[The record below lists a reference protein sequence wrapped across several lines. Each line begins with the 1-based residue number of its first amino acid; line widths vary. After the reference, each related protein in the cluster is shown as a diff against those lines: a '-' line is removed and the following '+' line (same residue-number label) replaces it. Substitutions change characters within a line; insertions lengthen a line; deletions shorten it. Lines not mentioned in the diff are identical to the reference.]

1 MSVVIETTLGDF
13 TVDLYIKERPKCCF
27 NFLKLCRIKYY
38 NCVLFHRIERD
49 FIAQSGDPTGQG
61 TGGCS
66 VYALLGKSSGE
77 ELFFP
82 REVKPKLRHEKKGTL
97 SMVNNGSDLHGSQF
111 FITLADGLDSLDDG
125 GHTVFGQ
132 VVEGLDVIDKINSE
146 LCDTEHR
153 PYRENRITHTVI
165 VDDPFED
172 PEVLRIPVKSPSPDE
187 SMFRSMDRIGIDE
200 EIDET
205 TGKSLAEIEEEIAAK
220 EAKARATI
228 LEMVGDL
235 PDADVAPPDNVLFV
249 CKLNSVTRDEDLQ
262 VIFSRFGPITSC
274 EVIRDVKTGES
285 LQYAFIEFE
294 NAADCEKAYFKMDN
308 VLIDDRRIHVDF
320 SQSVAKFKWEKK
332 QDKSK
337 NDKKPPSELNAPAK
351 RPRETSPHEKRRR
364 ERSPVDRRRH
374 ERSPSDRKR
383 RDKNY
388 DRRRHDTSPADRRR
402 HERSPDDRRR
412 RRRTRS
418 RSRSRSRP
426 RHRSPHDRRRHD
438 RSPVDK
444 RRHERNYSDRRRR

>member
-1 MSVVIETTLGDF
+1 MSVVIETTLGDL

-49 FIAQSGDPTGQG
+49 FIAQSGDPTGEG

-77 ELFFP
+77 KLFFP

-111 FITLADGLDSLDDG
+111 FITLSDGLDSLDDG

-146 LCDTEHR
+146 LCDTDHR

-165 VDDPFED
+165 LDDPFED
-172 PEVLRIPVKSPSPDE
+172 PEELKIPERSPSPDE
-187 SMFRSMDRIGIDE
+187 SMFKSMDRIGIE
-200 EIDET
+200 EEVDET
-205 TGKSLAEIEEEIAAK
+205 AGKSLAEIEEEIAAK

-249 CKLNSVTRDEDLQ
+249 CKLNSVTRDEDLE

-294 NAADCEKAYFKMDN
+294 NPSDCEKAYFKMDN

-320 SQSVAKFKWEKK
+320 SQSVSKFKWERK
-332 QDKSK
+332 QNKTKS
-337 NDKKPPSELNAPAK
+337 DKKPHEKSPPAK
-351 RPRETSPHEKRRR
+351 KPR
-364 ERSPVDRRRH
+364 ERSPEERRR
-374 ERSPSDRKR
+374 RDR
-383 RDKNY
+383 
-388 DRRRHDTSPADRRR
+388 SPADRRR

-412 RRRTRS
+412 RDRSHERSRHERSPANRRRHERSPDDRRRRHRS
-418 RSRSRSRP
+418 RSRSLS
-426 RHRSPHDRRRHD
+426 RSPSDRRRHER
-438 RSPVDK
+438 RSPVD
-444 RRHERNYSDRRRR
+444 RRRYERSYSDRRRR